1 MKSVWLVVSVLA
13 VANVLALIGV
23 VGWLQASDR
32 LDAARVEQVRTVFAK
47 TVKESAAE
55 AAAVKAAADVEKAA
69 AEAMEKAV
77 RPALTA
83 EERLH
88 ARVEVTEIDR
98 QRAQRLSDENV
109 ALQRSLS
116 EKLVQLESL
125 KAQIETAKQD
135 FEQLTSKT
143 RETVGNEQFKK
154 TLGVLEALKPERAKV
169 ALKEIMLAAPRGS
182 GDPASQPR
190 PSSLGEGPTGGTL
203 ASNSP
208 ANVAIDA
215 NAPGK
220 AQVVS
225 YLNAMDEGMRAKVI
239 QEFLK
244 DDPKLAAE
252 LLEKLRV
259 RGVPPVIRGAQ
270 ANESGR

>member
-1 MKSVWLVVSVLA
+1 MKSLWLAVSVLA

-23 VGWLQASDR
+23 FGWLQTSDR
-32 LDAARVEQVRTVFAK
+32 IDRTRIEQVRQLFAK
-47 TVKESAAE
+47 TVTQTAEESTKMKATAE
-55 AAAVKAAADVEKAA
+55 AEKKNLEEQAKAA
-69 AEAMEKAV
+69 

-88 ARVEVTEIDR
+88 ARVETTEIDR
-98 QRAQRLSDENV
+98 QRSQRLFDENI

-116 EKLVQLESL
+116 DKLTQLESL
-125 KAQIETAKQD
+125 KSQIAQAKQE
-135 FEQLTSKT
+135 FEQQTSKA
-143 RETVGNEQFKK
+143 RETVGAEQFKK
-154 TLGVLEALKPERAKV
+154 TLGVLEALKPERAKT
-169 ALKEIMLAAPRGS
+169 ALKEIMLATSQGATDAQPQTKLASPKDGAVS
-182 GDPASQPR
+182 VNTPSQLNTMPTDPAA
-190 PSSLGEGPTGGTL
+190 T
-203 ASNSP
+203 
-208 ANVAIDA
+208 
-215 NAPGK
+215 GK

-225 YLNAMDEGMRAKVI
+225 YLNAMDEGIRAKVI

-270 ANESGR
+270 ANEPSR

>member
-125 KAQIETAKQD
+125 KARIETAKQD

-190 PSSLGEGPTGGTL
+190 PSSPGEGPSGGTL

-208 ANVAIDA
+208 ANVAIDS